1 MRVLKDILVFVPGVV
16 QPVKTLQGLAL
27 HEMAGGDIV
36 QDSALQ
42 DLVQFSFVS
51 GLARERGRLAIQAE

>member
-16 QPVKTLQGLAL
+16 QPVKTLQRLGL

-51 GLARERGRLAIQAE
+51 GFLA